1 MDFVHS
7 KLLLS
12 FSIFKLLFD
21 LGFGSADLIKVEEPK
36 TVASE
41 VQGTLRIKH

>member
-1 MDFVHS
+1 MELVYI

-21 LGFGSADLIKVEEPK
+21 LGFGSADLIKVEEPE